1 MLVNVLAFILAINV
15 ACAAYVA
22 FLLLFHGRREVKR
35 EDAIAAE
42 RLKFAD
48 FHSATIATKP
58 VTLADADE
66 LMNLVSVDELM
77 RMGRPNRGCCCSAIP
92 GTNGERHDN

>member
-22 FLLLFHGRREVKR
+22 FLMLSHGRHEARQE
-35 EDAIAAE
+35 AIRKAN
-42 RLKFAD
+42 RIKFAD